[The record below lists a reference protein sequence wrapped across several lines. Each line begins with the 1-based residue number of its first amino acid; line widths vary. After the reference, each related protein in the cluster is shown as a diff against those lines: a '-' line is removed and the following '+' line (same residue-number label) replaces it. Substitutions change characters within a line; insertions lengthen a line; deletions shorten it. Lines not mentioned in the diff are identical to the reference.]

1 MSSKKVLLIADS
13 DILSSIGGG
22 ELNDLELFNKLSESD
37 AVVDFVKSSEVNR
50 SLLNENYSLII
61 LSNFLEVS
69 KDCLD
74 VLLNKKYIIYE
85 HDHKYLFSRIPDIN
99 NNLKSSINEKRFIRL
114 YQNAI
119 AVLCQSELHCEAILS
134 NVNTSNIVNIGGNL
148 WSDTT
153 LDTISSLSES
163 KKSNKA
169 SILRSRHNHKNT
181 IGAIKY
187 CVENKIEYELI
198 EAGNN
203 LEFLK
208 LLSRNNKLVFLPQT
222 PETLSRLV
230 VEALMMDI
238 EVISH
243 EWVGVFSESWS
254 TLPGKEII
262 QKMKDKKTK
271 ILKLIKDLCEGSTPC
286 YNTEN
291 PLLPKISLITS
302 IYNADDHIE
311 GFLSDI
317 TSQTI
322 FNDCELIIID
332 GNSPGSE
339 VEVIKEYQKKFKNII
354 YKRLSDDPGIYGCW
368 NEAIKL
374 SSGEFISNAN
384 VDDRRS
390 FQQLEILANHL
401 NKLPDVDLVYSEF
414 YVTHSPSE
422 SFLLNSSNYQTH
434 PTLPFSPRNM
444 RFCPPGCMPLWRSSL
459 HDKYGHFDASLKF
472 AGDLEMWLR
481 ACSKGSVFAK
491 KRGVHGLY
499 YHKPNGLTTSP
510 KLDNF
515 KRKEEVDVLGRYA
528 SYINE

>member
-1 MSSKKVLLIADS
+1 MSSKKVLLIS
-13 DILSSIGGG
+13 DRNIFSSMGGG
-22 ELNDLELFNKLSESD
+22 ELNDLELFNKLQESGIE
-37 AVVDFVKSSEVNR
+37 VFFVKSSEVNR
-50 SLLNENYSLII
+50 SLLNEDYSLII

-69 KDCLD
+69 RDCLN

-85 HDHKYLFSRIPDIN
+85 HDHKYLLSRNPDIN
-99 NNLKSSINEKRFIRL
+99 NNLKSPINEKRFIQL

-134 NVNTSNIVNIGGNL
+134 NINTSNIVNIGGNL
-148 WSDTT
+148 WSDAT
-153 LDTISSLSES
+153 LDTISSLTES

-169 SILRSRHNHKNT
+169 SILRSHHNHKNT
-181 IGAIKY
+181 IGAIKF

-198 EAGNN
+198 EADNN

-208 LLSRNNKLVFLPQT
+208 LLSQNNKLVFLPQT

-254 TLPGKEII
+254 TLSGKEII
-262 QKMKDKKTK
+262 QKMKYKKTK
-271 ILKLIKDLCEGSTPC
+271 IIKLIKDLCVDSTSC
-286 YNTEN
+286 YNIEN
-291 PLLPKISLITS
+291 PQIPKISLITS
-302 IYNADDHIE
+302 IYNADDQIE

-322 FNDCELIIID
+322 FNNCELIIID

-339 VEVIKEYQKKFKNII
+339 VEVIKKYQKKFKNII

-414 YVTHSPSE
+414 YVTHKSNE
-422 SFLLNSSNYQTH
+422 SFLQNSSNFSTY
-434 PTLPFSPRNM
+434 PSLPFSPINM
-444 RFCPPGCMPLWRSSL
+444 RRCLPGCMPVWRKSM
-459 HDKYGHFDASLKF
+459 HDNHGLFDSSLKF
-472 AGDLEMWLR
+472 AGDWEMWLR
-481 ACSKGSVFAK
+481 AASGGSVFSRKA
-491 KRGVHGLY
+491 GVHGLY
-499 YHKPNGLTTSP
+499 YHNPRGLTTS
-510 KLDNF
+510 KDRESE
-515 KRKEEVDVLGRYA
+515 KVMEEIKVREKYS
-528 SYINE
+528 SYTQ